1 MSYDG
6 SSLTSQ
12 DIETFGGY
20 LFVSFSGIEQIKI
33 YSLATHELLDSIE
46 IEMQHGTGM
55 QFSNDF
61 YDENDEF
68 PLLYVGGWTTNQINV
83 IRILKENESWTASI
97 IKKLIIPTSEGYYL
111 APSIDNENNLL
122 YCYGYKNNSNQ
133 AYNNKMILLKC
144 DLSNLSENQDNTFT
158 PYILNRIETDYMG
171 VTQGRKYFNNRLYV
185 GFSNTSSPHNS
196 RLVAIDVNN
205 GQTKTDVDLSGVT
218 SSENE
223 GVCYIIDSNNHIK
236 WLYSDYYNVFQLEFL

>member
-1 MSYDG
+1 MDYLLSNLEKLTVLKFLLQIIQEIVNYIIGIINNIDNNINNIETSLINIENTIEEITDPSTTFLYYGEKIPSKINGFNSEKILQMSYDG

-68 PLLYVGGWTTNQINV
+68 PLLYVGG
-83 IRILKENESWTASI
+83 
-97 IKKLIIPTSEGYYL
+97 
-111 APSIDNENNLL
+111 
-122 YCYGYKNNSNQ
+122 
-133 AYNNKMILLKC
+133 
-144 DLSNLSENQDNTFT
+144 
-158 PYILNRIETDYMG
+158 
-171 VTQGRKYFNNRLYV
+171 
-185 GFSNTSSPHNS
+185 
-196 RLVAIDVNN
+196 
-205 GQTKTDVDLSGVT
+205 
-218 SSENE
+218 
-223 GVCYIIDSNNHIK
+223 
-236 WLYSDYYNVFQLEFL
+236 